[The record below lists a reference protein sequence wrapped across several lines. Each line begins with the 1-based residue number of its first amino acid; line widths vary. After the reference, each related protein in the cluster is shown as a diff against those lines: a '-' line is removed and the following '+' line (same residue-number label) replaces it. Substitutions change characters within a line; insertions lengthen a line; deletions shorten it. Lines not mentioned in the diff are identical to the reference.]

1 MRSTRGRARVAV
13 IAALTVLV
21 SGLGL
26 PAVQAADKPPKVW
39 VPPKTALPGAKSV
52 KGSDAKSSKDK
63 APAAKPWKP
72 APKSKAPVGT
82 SRVEV
87 GARPESKPAAGAGSV
102 QAGELPVWVA
112 PGKDAKAKALPAG
125 PANAPSAAGSG
136 SLSVE
141 VKDAAKARA
150 AGVNGALITLTEPAG
165 VAATGKVEVGLD
177 VSAWANG
184 AGANWADRARLVQL
198 PACALTTPGAAG
210 CTTRTPVAS
219 RRDAS
224 GRLVA
229 EVEVAKNAA
238 APSMLLKS
246 QQGAQTAP
254 SAAPQVMAAQG
265 VALAVEP
272 GPSGNLGD
280 YSATPLLPSASWQAG
295 ANSANFT
302 YGYTAEIPSTIAG
315 AAPSVVL
322 GYDSSSIDGRTASTN
337 AQSGLIGEGW
347 DWHPGS
353 ISRSYKGCKD
363 AGIKDSGDE
372 CWAGDILS
380 LSMAGHAGQIVRDD
394 NTCVYRLQ
402 GDDGTKIERLTG
414 QRNSAWKGEGF
425 RVTTT
430 DGTQYYFGANRLP
443 GGDGTDPEAKSVST
457 MPVYFNSGQD
467 KCLGADTP
475 ANGTHQ
481 QLGWQW
487 NLDYVVDPHQNLT
500 SYRYEQEDN
509 YYGRGG
515 GQNNG
520 NGTPTLYQR
529 ASYPS
534 WIGYGQ
540 RLPDQITA
548 KGKANTAAQIWLRS
562 ADRCFEAGDGCD
574 PTKRK
579 TNATAWG
586 DTPVDQECAAT
597 GQCLNLSPTFFTT
610 KRLTK
615 IDTEVLGT
623 GGYRNIDS
631 YALKQRFEAPGDGT
645 SPTLWL
651 ESIQR
656 TATNARTPQTVP
668 PVLFEPLQIPNRV
681 DGVVKRPDG
690 TEASTSRYNRPRI
703 QKITTETGGRIN
715 VVYKAPEC
723 SRVKGTMPAAD
734 DTNTMACMPVKW
746 YLPGQSYPDPVND
759 WFHKVV
765 VQSVTQQDM
774 VGGQVSTVTNYEYG
788 GGIAWHR
795 NDSEFA
801 DPKTRTWDQFRG
813 YATVTTRTGGG
824 SETEAP
830 RTKSVATF
838 LRGMDGDVLAN
849 GSKRSVNVPDAHGGT
864 IKDEDVLSGFVR
876 QTETY
881 DRDGGTVVG
890 DEVSTPWLGA
900 VTATRSQSGGMPA
913 ITARA
918 LNTGKVVGRAKLASG
933 AWRTT
938 ERTSTYD
945 DTLFSRPLQVDDKGD
960 VSRTDQ
966 RMCTTFEY
974 ATGPGGALTQL
985 ASRTLLVSGTCG
997 QTPNAANTVGDTRT
1011 YYDGKAYGQ
1020 TGATADQS
1028 GTEVLEKYD
1037 STGKPVYRLNMT
1049 ASYDAF
1055 GRLTTS
1061 TNKMRKDADHPEGAV
1076 TKTEYKALPDALP
1089 YEVTHTN
1096 PLGWKTTT
1104 TLDTGRSLPMK
1115 TTDENNHVA
1124 ERGYD
1129 ALGRVTTIWQP
1140 GQDRAVDPPVR
1151 KFSYSMNGTN
1161 APTTVLSQ
1169 ALMNNNTYINSYTI
1183 YDGLGRVRQTQAHT
1197 PSGVV
1202 GRMITDALFDSHGW
1216 QVKTSAP
1223 YYNDEKAPGGALF
1236 LPNGGVQPDT
1246 KVPAQTIS
1254 VFDGLGRTTASV
1266 FQSFGVEQW
1275 RSKTEYPGAD
1285 EVRNIPPTGGYATAS
1300 ITNGLTSMV
1309 RQYKGNT
1316 PTGTYDETTYVSNTQ
1331 GKELSRKD
1339 SAGNEWTFAYDL
1351 LGRAVRTTDPDSGTA
1366 TTVYDDTKN
1375 LVTVTDARGKS
1386 ATTVSDLL
1394 GRTTA
1399 TYEGTAADPAK
1410 QVGGFTYDTKAL
1422 GKPSKSTRF
1431 VGGDSGSAYSTE
1443 VTGYD
1448 SGYRPLGTKVTI
1460 PAVEKE
1466 LQGTYET
1473 KNTYDKY
1480 GQLRTTA
1487 LPAITKAGLGTETL
1501 TYGINSAGSF
1511 TSLGGTI
1518 GSVLTPYVV
1527 DMRYD
1532 PYGRAI
1538 RTTVGDTARQI
1549 VSTVV
1554 YDEATGRPIQST
1566 LDKQTAATSS
1576 VDVID
1581 YTYNRVGQ
1589 LTSISNTQDGAA
1601 RDLQCFTTD
1610 YLGRLTQAWTDSGTT
1625 STAAEPSV
1633 RGIGGCSNA
1642 AGPKIDGTGKP
1653 SVGGPAPYWQQY
1665 EYDKIGNRTKLVK
1678 KDVTGNAAKDTT
1690 VTQTFGSGSNTPYS
1704 DPKTGGGTGGPHALM
1719 AATETSSTGTK
1730 ATSYTYD
1737 ATGNTASITSTPGT
1751 KTLTWNDQ
1759 GKLDKITGT
1768 GESGGTSYLY
1778 DTGGNQLIRRDPGKT
1793 TLNLGTDQ
1801 ITLDTATAKVSN
1813 VRTYSAPGG
1822 LSITRTMTAGVSSLA
1837 YQSSD
1842 HHGTNGV
1849 QFDATDLAQVRRPTD
1864 PFGNERG
1871 SQPTPGAWA
1880 GDKGFV
1886 GGTKEKSTGFTLLGA
1901 REYDPTTGRFISP
1914 DPIIDGGD
1922 PQQWNA
1928 YAYSNND
1935 PFNKSDSTGLK
1946 VYCDNFSSCSAN
1958 TNTGNINDAGAT
1970 VGSGSG
1976 SSSNRSP
1983 KGDADEA
1990 NHQLNKAKKKRDEL
2004 KHAVIDLVM
2013 DLIGYNDARDCFT
2026 QGDVMAC
2033 INTALNAVPWGKVAK
2048 AIKIGIKAFEIYKKL
2063 NKAYDAVNAA
2073 ESKAKKAMAAYTKAK
2088 KADDEASAAAAQ
2100 ARKAGDQ
2107 KAATETA
2114 TDSAGTESKAGRGDA
2129 DAEAGGGGAE
2139 ARAADSEAGAACP
2152 IKRNSFPRGARVH
2165 MADGTSKAIE
2175 DVKVGDKVLATDPQT
2190 GETEAKTVTATITT
2204 PDDKEFTDLTLTDD
2218 ANPRGPPAT
2227 LTSTSHHPH
2236 WSETRRQ
2243 WLDAGDFAEG
2253 EQLRQPDGSTLT
2265 VKATRNYP
2273 LAVTTHNLTVDDF
2286 HTYYVLA
2293 GATPVLVHNCGGT
2306 ATVFFDPDVP
2316 PTGHAVIRIDMADGR
2331 SRLTEQFIHGPPTG
2345 QGGLNGRATTGAV
2358 AIADDLGP
2366 NTRSLT
2372 FDLPDAEAAYRAQRG
2387 TIGAD
2392 LGGYDGFDNSCVT
2405 YCVDILRAGGVN
2417 LPEGRRGMA
2426 VLRGRMNRG

>member
-1 MRSTRGRARVAV
+1 M
-13 IAALTVLV
+13 
-21 SGLGL
+21 
-26 PAVQAADKPPKVW
+26 
-39 VPPKTALPGAKSV
+39 PPKTALPGAKPV
-52 KGSDAKSSKDK
+52 KGADAKSAKPK
-63 APAAKPWKP
+63 APAGKAWKP
-72 APKSKAPVGT
+72 APKAKTPAGT
-82 SRVEV
+82 SRIEV
-87 GARPESKPAAGAGSV
+87 GSNPASKPAAGAGAV
-102 QAGELPVWVA
+102 KAGELPVWVA
-112 PGKDAKAKALPAG
+112 PGKDAKAKAS
-125 PANAPSAAGSG
+125 PSGAAAASTVGAG

-141 VKDAAKARA
+141 VKDGAKSRA
-150 AGVNGALITLTEPAG
+150 AGVNGALITLTAPEG

-177 VSAWANG
+177 VSAWANN
-184 AGANWADRARLVQL
+184 AGANWGDRARLVQL
-198 PACALTTPGAAG
+198 PTCALTTPGATG

-219 RRDAS
+219 HRDAS

-229 EVEVAKNAA
+229 EVQVAKSTA
-238 APSMLLKS
+238 APSVLLKS
-246 QQGAQTAP
+246 QQGAQAGAA
-254 SAAPQVMAAQG
+254 AAPQVMAAQG
-265 VALAVEP
+265 VALGVEP
-272 GPSGNLGD
+272 GPSSNLGD
-280 YSATPLLPSASWQAG
+280 FSATPLLPSASWQAG
-295 ANSANFT
+295 ANAANFT

-363 AGIKDSGDE
+363 AGIAESGDE

-402 GDDGTKIERLTG
+402 GEDGTKIERLTG

-457 MPVYFNSGQD
+457 VPVYFNSGQD

-529 ASYPS
+529 ASYPT

-548 KGKANTAAQIWLRS
+548 KGKANTAAQVWLRS
-562 ADRCFEAGDGCD
+562 ADRCFEAGDACD

-586 DTPVDQECAAT
+586 DTPVDQECASS
-597 GQCLNLSPTFFTT
+597 GQCLNLSPTYFTT

-623 GGYRNIDS
+623 GGYRNVDS

-656 TATNARTPQTVP
+656 TATNSRTPLTVP

-703 QKITTETGGRIN
+703 QTITTETGGRIN

-774 VGGQVSTVTNYEYG
+774 VAGQVTTVTDYEYG

-795 NDSEFA
+795 NDSEFT

-813 YATVTTRTGGG
+813 YATVTTRTGNGNAA
-824 SETEAP
+824 EAP

-849 GSKRSVNVPDAHGGT
+849 GSKRSVNVLDAHGGT
-864 IKDEDVLSGFVR
+864 IKDEEVLSGFIR

-890 DEVSTPWLGA
+890 DEVTTPWLGA
-900 VTATRSQSGGMPA
+900 ITATRAQSGGMPA

-918 LNTGKVVGRAKLASG
+918 MNTAKVTSREKLASG
-933 AWRTT
+933 AWRTS

-985 ASRTLLVSGTCG
+985 ASRTLILTGACG
-997 QTPNAANTVGDTRT
+997 QTPTTANTVGDTRT
-1011 YYDGKAYGQ
+1011 YYDGMAVGQ
-1020 TGATADQS
+1020 AGATADQT

-1037 STGKPVYRLNMT
+1037 GAGKPVYRLNAT
-1049 ASYDAF
+1049 STYDVY
-1055 GRLTTS
+1055 GRVTTS
-1061 TNKMRKDADHPEGAV
+1061 TNKVRKDAAHPDGAV
-1076 TKTEYKALPDALP
+1076 TKTEYKALANALP

-1104 TLDTGRSLPMK
+1104 TLDTGRALPMK
-1115 TTDENNHVA
+1115 TTDENGHVA

-1140 GQDRAVDPPVR
+1140 GQDRTVDPAVR

-1169 ALMNNNTYINSYTI
+1169 TLMNDGKYINSYTI

-1197 PSGVV
+1197 PSGVT
-1202 GRMITDALFDSHGW
+1202 GRMITDAHFDSHGR

-1223 YYNDEKAPGGALF
+1223 YYNNEKAPGGALF
-1236 LPNGGVQPDT
+1236 LPNGGVNPDS
-1246 KVPAQTIS
+1246 KIPAQTVS
-1254 VFDGLGRTTASV
+1254 VFDGLGRATASV
-1266 FQSFGVEQW
+1266 FQSYGIEQW

-1285 EVRNIPPTGGYATAS
+1285 EVRTIPPTGGYATAT
-1300 ITNGLTSMV
+1300 ITNGLTSVV

-1316 PTGTYDETTYVSNTQ
+1316 PTGAYDETTYVSNTQ

-1339 SAGNEWTFAYDL
+1339 SANNEWTFAYDL
-1351 LGRAVRTTDPDSGTA
+1351 MGRTVKTTDPDSGIGESF
-1366 TTVYDDTKN
+1366 YDDSKN
-1375 LVTVTDARGKS
+1375 LVTVKDARGKQ
-1386 ATTVSDLL
+1386 ATTVSDIL
-1394 GRTTA
+1394 GRTVA
-1399 TYEGTAADPAK
+1399 TYEGAAVDPAK
-1410 QVGGFTYDTKAL
+1410 QVGAFTYDTKAL
-1422 GKPSKSTRF
+1422 GKPSTSTRF
-1431 VGGDSGSAYSTE
+1431 VGGASGSAYVSE

-1448 SGYRPLGTKVTI
+1448 SGYRPLGTKITI

-1466 LQGTYET
+1466 LQGTYEA
-1473 KNTYDKY
+1473 KSTYDKY
-1480 GQLRTTA
+1480 GQLTTTS
-1487 LPAITKAGLGTETL
+1487 LPAIAKAGLAAETL
-1501 TYGINSAGSF
+1501 TYGINSVGSF
-1511 TSLGGTI
+1511 TSLDSTI
-1518 GSVLTPYVV
+1518 GSVITPFVV

-1532 PYGRAI
+1532 PFGRAI
-1538 RTTVGDTARQI
+1538 RTTVGDTGRQI
-1549 VSTVV
+1549 VSTVD
-1554 YDEATGRPIQST
+1554 YDEATGRPVRST
-1566 LDKQTAATSS
+1566 LDKQTAATAS
-1576 VDVID
+1576 VDVLD
-1581 YTYNRVGQ
+1581 YTYNQVGQ

-1610 YLGRLTQAWTDSGTT
+1610 YLGRLTQAWTDTGTT
-1625 STAAEPSV
+1625 MTAPQPSV
-1633 RGIGGCSNA
+1633 RGIGGCTNA
-1642 AGPKIDGTGKP
+1642 TGPKVDGTGKP

-1690 VTQTFGSGSNTPYS
+1690 VTQTFGSGPNTPSS

-1719 AATETSSTGTK
+1719 TSTETSTTGTK
-1730 ATSYTYD
+1730 VTSYTYD
-1737 ATGNTASITSTPGT
+1737 ASGNTASITSTPGT
-1751 KTLTWNDQ
+1751 KTLTWNVQ

-1768 GESGGTSYLY
+1768 AESGGTSYLY

-1801 ITLDTATAKVSN
+1801 ITLDTATSKVSN
-1813 VRTYSAPGG
+1813 VRAYAAPGG
-1822 LSITRTMTAGVSSLA
+1822 LSVTRTTTAGVSTLA

-1849 QFDATDLAQVRRPTD
+1849 QFNATDLAQVRRPSD

-1871 SQPTPGAWA
+1871 TQPTPGAWA

-1886 GGTKEKSTGFTLLGA
+1886 GGTKEQSTGFTLLGA

-1914 DPIIDGGD
+1914 DPLIDPGN

-1928 YAYSNND
+1928 YAYANNSPVNSSD
-1935 PFNKSDSTGLK
+1935 PDGLMIR
-1946 VYCDNFSSCSAN
+1946 CTPPQCPAGTEEAEARNPGRLWEGTSPETEELN
-1958 TNTGNINDAGAT
+1958 T
-1970 VGSGSG
+1970 
-1976 SSSNRSP
+1976 
-1983 KGDADEA
+1983 A
-1990 NHQLNKAKKKRDEL
+1990 NHELNKAKKKRDEL
-2004 KHAVIDLVM
+2004 KHAVVDLVM

-2026 QGDVMAC
+2026 KGDVMAC
-2033 INTALNAVPWGKVAK
+2033 INTALNAVPWGKIAK
-2048 AIKIGIKAFEIYKKL
+2048 AIKIGIKAFKIYKEM
-2063 NKAYDAVNAA
+2063 NKAYDAISAA
-2073 ESKAKKAMAAYTKAK
+2073 ERRASKAMDAFTKAK
-2088 KADDEASAAAAQ
+2088 KAEDEASAAAAQ
-2100 ARKAGDQ
+2100 ARKAADE
-2107 KAATETA
+2107 KAATEKA
-2114 TDSAGTESKAGRGDA
+2114 TDSAGTESKAGRGKD
-2129 DAEAGGGGAE
+2129 DAESGGGGSD
-2139 ARAADSEAGAACP
+2139 ARSSESASGASCP
-2152 IKRNSFPRGARVH
+2152 VKKKNSFPTGARVQ

-2175 DVKVGDKVLATDPQT
+2175 EVKVGDKVLATDPQT

-2218 ANPRGPPAT
+2218 ASPRGPPVV
-2227 LTSTSHHPH
+2227 LTSTTHHPH

-2243 WLDAGDFAEG
+2243 WLDAGEFAEG
-2253 EQLRQPDGSTLT
+2253 EQLRKPDGSTVT
-2265 VKATRNYP
+2265 VQATRSYP
-2273 LAVTTHNLTVDDF
+2273 LAVTTYNLTVDDF

-2293 GATPVLVHNCGGT
+2293 GAVPVLVHNCG
-2306 ATVFFDPDVP
+2306 DVDYGQVLP
-2316 PTGHAVIRIDMADGR
+2316 DGR
-2331 SRLTEQFIHGPPTG
+2331 RTG
-2345 QGGLNGRATTGAV
+2345 V
-2358 AIADDLGP
+2358 IAIVTP
-2366 NTRSLT
+2366 
-2372 FDLPDAEAAYRAQRG
+2372 
-2387 TIGAD
+2387 AD
-2392 LGGYDGFDNSCVT
+2392 LGKGDK
-2405 YCVDILRAGGVN
+2405 A
-2417 LPEGRRGMA
+2417 GRRIIPPGFIKNA
-2426 VLRGRMNRG
+2426 YGHTRGHLLPDSLGGSGKVAANIVRTNSKVDNGPLNAFGKSIADHVAKGNTILFQATPRYLPGSNVPFRIDISAFDDNGWSTAAQFLVGKGA

>member
-1 MRSTRGRARVAV
+1 M
-13 IAALTVLV
+13 
-21 SGLGL
+21 
-26 PAVQAADKPPKVW
+26 
-39 VPPKTALPGAKSV
+39 PPKTALPGAKPV
-52 KGSDAKSSKDK
+52 KGSDAKSSKGA
-63 APAAKPWKP
+63 APTAKPWKP
-72 APKSKAPVGT
+72 APKSKAPAGAG
-82 SRVEV
+82 RVEV
-87 GARPESKPAAGAGSV
+87 GSRPDSKSAAGTGPV

-112 PGKDAKAKALPAG
+112 PGKAAKGKDLPSG
-125 PANAPSAAGSG
+125 PANSTSAGSSGSSGSSG

-141 VKDAAKARA
+141 VKDAAKTRA
-150 AGVNGALITLTEPAG
+150 AGVNGALIALTEPVG
-165 VAATGKVEVGLD
+165 VAATGKVEVSLD
-177 VSAWANG
+177 MSAWAKS
-184 AGANWADRARLVQL
+184 AGANWADRARPVQL

-219 RRDAS
+219 HRDAN

-238 APSMLLKS
+238 APSVLLKS
-246 QQGAQTAP
+246 QPGAQAGFA
-254 SAAPQVMAAQG
+254 AAPQVMAAQG

-315 AAPSVVL
+315 AAPSMVL

-430 DGTQYYFGANRLP
+430 DGTQYYFGSNRLP

-457 MPVYFNSGQD
+457 VPVYFNSGQD

-475 ANGTHQ
+475 ANGTYQ

-529 ASYPS
+529 ASYPT

-548 KGKANTAAQIWLRS
+548 KGKANTAAQIWLRP
-562 ADRCFEAGDGCD
+562 ADRCFEAGDACD

-645 SPTLWL
+645 SPSLWL

-656 TATNARTPQTVP
+656 TATNARTPLTVP

-703 QKITTETGGRIN
+703 QTITAETGGRIN

-774 VGGQVSTVTNYEYG
+774 VAGQVSTVTDYEYG

-813 YATVTTRTGGG
+813 FATVTTRTGSGNAA
-824 SETEAP
+824 EAP

-849 GSKRSVNVPDAHGGT
+849 GTKRSVNVADSQGGT
-864 IKDEDVLSGFVR
+864 IKDEEVLSGFVR

-881 DRDGGTVVG
+881 DRDGGAVVG

-900 VTATRSQSGGMPA
+900 ITATRAQSGGMPA

-918 LNTGKVVGRAKLASG
+918 LNTGKVTGRAKLTSG

-966 RMCTTFEY
+966 RMCTSFEY

-985 ASRTLLVSGTCG
+985 ASRTLILTGACG
-997 QTPNAANTVGDTRT
+997 QTPTVANTVGDTRT
-1011 YYDGKAYGQ
+1011 FYDGKALGQ
-1020 TGATADQS
+1020 TGTTADQT

-1037 STGKPVYRLNMT
+1037 GAGKPVYRLNTT
-1049 ASYDAF
+1049 ALYDAY
-1055 GRLTTS
+1055 GRLATS
-1061 TNKMRKDADHPEGAV
+1061 TNKQRKDGTHPDGAV
-1076 TKTEYKALPDALP
+1076 TKTEYRALPNALP

-1115 TTDENNHVA
+1115 TTDENGHVA

-1129 ALGRVTTIWQP
+1129 SLGRVTTIWQP
-1140 GQDRAVDPPVR
+1140 GQDRSVDPAVR

-1161 APTTVLSQ
+1161 APTAVLSQ
-1169 ALMNNNTYINSYTI
+1169 ALMNDGKYINSYTI

-1197 PSGVV
+1197 PSGAT
-1202 GRMITDALFDSHGW
+1202 GRMVTDALFDSHGR

-1236 LPNGGVQPDT
+1236 LPNGGVNPDS
-1246 KVPAQTIS
+1246 KIPSQTVS

-1266 FQSFGVEQW
+1266 FQSYGVEQW

-1285 EVRNIPPTGGYATAS
+1285 EVRNIPPAGGYATAT
-1300 ITNGLTSMV
+1300 ITSGLTAVV

-1316 PTGTYDETTYVSNTQ
+1316 PTGDYDATTYVSNTQ

-1351 LGRAVRTTDPDSGTA
+1351 LGRTVKTTDPDSGIA
-1366 TTVYDDTKN
+1366 TTVYDDSKN
-1375 LVTVTDARGKS
+1375 LVTATDARGKS
-1386 ATTVSDLL
+1386 ATSVSDLL

-1399 TYEGTAADPAK
+1399 TYEGAVVDPAK
-1410 QVGGFTYDTKAL
+1410 QVTAFTYDTKAL
-1422 GKPSKSTRF
+1422 GKPTTSTRF
-1431 VGGDSGSAYSTE
+1431 VGGASGSPYVTE

-1480 GQLRTTA
+1480 GQLKTTD
-1487 LPAITKAGLGTETL
+1487 LPAIEKAGLDAETL
-1501 TYGINSAGSF
+1501 TYGINSVGSF
-1511 TSLGGTI
+1511 TSLDGKI
-1518 GSVLTPYVV
+1518 GSVITPYVV

-1538 RTTVGDTARQI
+1538 RTTLGDTGRQI
-1549 VSTVV
+1549 VSTVD
-1554 YDEATGRPIQST
+1554 YDEATGRPIRST
-1566 LDKQTAATSS
+1566 LDKQTASTAS
-1576 VDVID
+1576 VDVLD

-1610 YLGRLTQAWTDSGTT
+1610 YLGRLTQAWTDTGTT
-1625 STAAEPSV
+1625 TTAAQPSV

-1642 AGPKIDGTGKP
+1642 TGPKVDGTGKP

-1678 KDVTGNAAKDTT
+1678 KDVTGNTAKDTT
-1690 VTQTFGSGSNTPYS
+1690 VTQTFGSGPNAPSS

-1719 AATETSSTGTK
+1719 ASTETIGAGSK
-1730 ATSYTYD
+1730 VTSYTYD

-1751 KTLTWNDQ
+1751 KSLTWNDQ

-1801 ITLDTATAKVSN
+1801 ITLDTATSKVSN
-1813 VRTYSAPGG
+1813 VRTYGAPGG
-1822 LSITRTMTAGVSSLA
+1822 LSVTRTTTAATSALA

-1849 QFDATDLAQVRRPTD
+1849 QFNAADLAQVRRPAD
-1864 PFGNERG
+1864 PFGNERAT
-1871 SQPTPGAWA
+1871 QPTPGAWA

-1886 GGTKEKSTGFTLLGA
+1886 GGTKEQSTGLTLLGA

-1935 PFNKSDSTGLK
+1935 PFNKSDATGLK
-1946 VYCDNFSSCSAN
+1946 VYCDNYSSCSAN
-1958 TNTGNINDAGAT
+1958 THTGSISNAGAT
-1970 VGSGSG
+1970 EGSGSNSSPGGG
-1976 SSSNRSP
+1976 SS
-1983 KGDADEA
+1983 GDTTSGPRGDMDEA
-1990 NHQLNKAKKKRDEL
+1990 NHELNKAKKKRDEL
-2004 KHAVIDLVM
+2004 KHAVVDLVL

-2026 QGDVMAC
+2026 KGDVMAC
-2033 INTALNAVPWGKVAK
+2033 INTALNAVPWGKLAK
-2048 AIKIGIKAFEIYKKL
+2048 AIKIGIKAFKIYKEL

-2073 ESKAKKAMAAYTKAK
+2073 ERKASKALEAFTKAK

-2100 ARKAGDQ
+2100 ARKAGDE

-2114 TDSAGTESKAGRGDA
+2114 TDSAGTESKAGRGDV
-2129 DAEAGGGGAE
+2129 DAETGGGGAE
-2139 ARAADSEAGAACP
+2139 ARAADSEAGASCP
-2152 IKRNSFPRGARVH
+2152 IKRNSFPTGTRVQ

-2175 DVKVGDKVLATDPQT
+2175 DVQVGDKVLATDPQT
-2190 GETEAKTVTATITT
+2190 GRTEAKTVTATITT

-2218 ANPRGPPAT
+2218 ANPRGPPVT

-2253 EQLRQPDGSTLT
+2253 EQLRRPDGSTVT
-2265 VKATRNYP
+2265 VKVTRNYP

-2306 ATVFFDPDVP
+2306 ATVTFDG
-2316 PTGHAVIRIDMADGR
+2316 GHASVRVEVVGEKTKI
-2331 SRLTEQFIHGPPTG
+2331 THQV
-2345 QGGLNGRATTGAV
+2345 GGLVKLPDGSSIPTPIYVDNFTGTASSS
-2358 AIADDLGP
+2358 A
-2366 NTRSLT
+2366 RSVS
-2372 FDLPDAEAAYRAQRG
+2372 FDLPNPGGALAYQEVMLDRGVTGTYDEFTASCFHHCAAV
-2387 TIGAD
+2387 
-2392 LGGYDGFDNSCVT
+2392 LE
-2405 YCVDILRAGGVN
+2405 AGGVPGAPN
-2417 LPEGRRGMA
+2417 PRKDKTKQIVAFMLRASRGK
-2426 VLRGRMNRG
+2426 G

>member
-1 MRSTRGRARVAV
+1 M
-13 IAALTVLV
+13 
-21 SGLGL
+21 
-26 PAVQAADKPPKVW
+26 W
-39 VPPKTALPGAKSV
+39 VPPKTALPGTKPV
-52 KGSDAKSSKDK
+52 KGSDAKSAKGK

-87 GARPESKPAAGAGSV
+87 GSRPASNPAAGSGPV
-102 QAGELPVWVA
+102 QAGDLPVWVA
-112 PGKDAKAKALPAG
+112 PGKKANPKGQPSG
-125 PANAPSAAGSG
+125 PASSSSASDAG

-150 AGVNGALITLTEPAG
+150 AGVNGALITLTDAAG
-165 VAATGKVEVGLD
+165 AAATGKVEVGLD
-177 VSAWANG
+177 VSAWAKN

-210 CTTRTPVAS
+210 CTTRTPVAAH
-219 RRDAS
+219 RDAS

-229 EVEVAKNAA
+229 EVEVAKEAA
-238 APSMLLKS
+238 APSALLKS
-246 QQGAQTAP
+246 QPGTQSAP

-363 AGIKDSGDE
+363 AGIKDSGDQ

-457 MPVYFNSGQD
+457 VPVYFNSGQD

-475 ANGTHQ
+475 ANGTWK

-509 YYGRGG
+509 HYGRGG

-529 ASYPS
+529 ASYPT

-548 KGKANTAAQIWLRS
+548 KGKANTAAQVLLRI
-562 ADRCFEAGDGCD
+562 ADRCFETGDACD

-579 TNATAWG
+579 TNAKAWG

-610 KRLTK
+610 KRVTK

-631 YALKQRFEAPGDGT
+631 YALKQRFEEPGDGT

-656 TATNARTPQTVP
+656 TATNARSPLTVP

-734 DTNTMACMPVKW
+734 DTNSMACMPVKW

-774 VGGQVSTVTNYEYG
+774 VAGQVSTVTNYEYG

-813 YATVTTRTGGG
+813 YATVTTRTGSGNA
-824 SETEAP
+824 SEAP

-864 IKDEDVLSGFVR
+864 IKDEEVLSGFVR

-881 DRDGGTVVG
+881 DRDGGTVIG

-900 VTATRSQSGGMPA
+900 VTATRAQSGGMPA

-918 LNTGKVVGRAKLASG
+918 LNTGKVTSRAKLASG

-974 ATGPGGALTQL
+974 AAGPGGALTQL
-985 ASRTLLVSGTCG
+985 ASRTLLVSGVCG

-1011 YYDGKAYGQ
+1011 YYDDKAYGQ
-1020 TGATADQS
+1020 TGVTADQT

-1037 STGKPVYRLNMT
+1037 GAGKPVYRLNMT
-1049 ASYDAF
+1049 ASYDVY
-1055 GRLTTS
+1055 GRLTAS
-1061 TNKMRKDADHPEGAV
+1061 TNKVRKDAAHPDGAV
-1076 TKTEYKALPDALP
+1076 TKTEYRALPNALP

-1129 ALGRVTTIWQP
+1129 ALGRVTTVWQP
-1140 GQDRAVDPPVR
+1140 GQNRTVDPPVR
-1151 KFSYSMNGTN
+1151 KFSYSMNGAN

-1169 ALMNNNTYINSYTI
+1169 ALMNDNSYINSYTI

-1197 PSGVV
+1197 PSGAT
-1202 GRMITDALFDSHGW
+1202 GRMVTDALFDSHGW

-1223 YYNDEKAPGGALF
+1223 YHNDEKAPGGALF

-1300 ITNGLTSMV
+1300 ITNGLTSVV

-1316 PTGTYDETTYVSNTQ
+1316 PAGAYDETTYVSNTQ

-1351 LGRAVRTTDPDSGTA
+1351 LGRAVKTTDPDSGVA
-1366 TTVYDDTKN
+1366 TTVYDDSKN

-1386 ATTVSDLL
+1386 ATSISDLL
-1394 GRTTA
+1394 GRTIA
-1399 TYEGTAADPAK
+1399 SYEGTAVDPAK
-1410 QVGGFTYDTKAL
+1410 QVSAITYDTKAL
-1422 GKPSKSTRF
+1422 GKPTATTRF
-1431 VGGDSGSAYSTE
+1431 VGGASGSPYTSE
-1443 VTGYD
+1443 ISGYD
-1448 SGYRPLGTKVTI
+1448 SGYRSLGTKVTI
-1460 PAVEKE
+1460 PAVEKQ
-1466 LQGTYET
+1466 LAGTYET
-1473 KNTYDKY
+1473 KNTYDAY
-1480 GQLRTTA
+1480 GQLKSTA
-1487 LPAITKAGLGTETL
+1487 LPAIGAAGLEAETL
-1501 TYGINSAGSF
+1501 RYGINAVGSF
-1511 TSLGGTI
+1511 TSLDGVMGPLETR
-1518 GSVLTPYVV
+1518 TRYVV
-1527 DMRYD
+1527 DMRYH
-1532 PYGRAI
+1532 PNGQAI
-1538 RTTVGDTARQI
+1538 RTTIGANGAQV
-1549 VSTVV
+1549 VSTVL

-1566 LDKQTAATSS
+1566 LDKQTAATAN

-1581 YTYNRVGQ
+1581 YTYNQVGQ
-1589 LTSISNTQDGAA
+1589 LTSISNTQDGTA

-1610 YLGRLTQAWTDSGTT
+1610 YLGRLTQAWTDTGATT
-1625 STAAEPSV
+1625 TAPQPSV
-1633 RGIGGCSNA
+1633 RGIGGCANA
-1642 AGPKIDGTGKP
+1642 TGPKVDATGKP

-1690 VTQTFGSGSNTPYS
+1690 VNQTFGSGPNTPSS

-1719 AATETSSTGTK
+1719 ASTETSSTGTK
-1730 ATSYTYD
+1730 VTSYTYD
-1737 ATGNTASITSTPGT
+1737 ASGNTASITSTPGT

-1801 ITLDTATAKVSN
+1801 ITLDTATSKVSN
-1813 VRTYSAPGG
+1813 VRTYGVPGG
-1822 LSITRTMTAGVSSLA
+1822 LSITRTTTAGASTLT

-1849 QFDATDLAQVRRPTD
+1849 QFNATDLAQVRRPAD

-1871 SQPTPGAWA
+1871 TQPAPGAWA

-1914 DPIIDGGD
+1914 DPIIDAGD

-1935 PFNKSDSTGLK
+1935 PFNKSDASGLRYIDDDQANVDYYTRNTTQEGETPNAIRDESPTQK
-1946 VYCDNFSSCSAN
+1946 ELNSAN
-1958 TNTGNINDAGAT
+1958 H
-1970 VGSGSG
+1970 
-1976 SSSNRSP
+1976 
-1983 KGDADEA
+1983 E
-1990 NHQLNKAKKKRDEL
+1990 LNKAKKKRDEL
-2004 KHAVIDLVM
+2004 KHAVVDLVL

-2026 QGDVMAC
+2026 KGDVMAC
-2033 INTALNAVPWGKVAK
+2033 INTALNAVPWGKLAK
-2048 AIKIGIKAFEIYKKL
+2048 AIKIGIKAFKIYKEL

-2073 ESKAKKAMAAYTKAK
+2073 ESKASKAMAAFTKAK
-2088 KADDEASAAAAQ
+2088 KAEDEASAAAAQ
-2100 ARKAGDQ
+2100 ARKAGDE
-2107 KAATETA
+2107 KAATEKA

-2129 DAEAGGGGAE
+2129 DAETGGGGAE
-2139 ARAADSEAGAACP
+2139 SRAADSEAGASCP
-2152 IKRNSFPRGARVH
+2152 IKRNSFPTGARVQ
-2165 MADGTSKAIE
+2165 MADGTSKVIE
-2175 DVKVGDKVLATDPQT
+2175 DVEVGDKVLATDPQT
-2190 GETEAKTVTATITT
+2190 GTTEAKTVTATITT

-2218 ANPRGPPAT
+2218 ANPRGPPVT

-2243 WLDAGDFAEG
+2243 WLDAGEFAEG

-2265 VKATRNYP
+2265 VQAIRSYP
-2273 LAVTTHNLTVDDF
+2273 FAVTTYNLTVDDF

-2293 GATPVLVHNCGGT
+2293 GATPVLVHNCGTGSISNSRPDDLGLEMME
-2306 ATVFFDPDVP
+2306 ADFADISPMAAGSSDFSRAASEGGSFLWTVGEAGNLNMVRAAPGIHHTVASGGAPVIGAGQVAFRNGGAISSFDNF
-2316 PTGHAVIRIDMADGR
+2316 TGHYTPPCAQCAAAFIERGVDAFAGAGIRVPLAVIRDYG
-2331 SRLTEQFIHGPPTG
+2331 
-2345 QGGLNGRATTGAV
+2345 GRA
-2358 AIADDLGP
+2358 P
-2366 NTRSLT
+2366 
-2372 FDLPDAEAAYRAQRG
+2372 
-2387 TIGAD
+2387 
-2392 LGGYDGFDNSCVT
+2392 
-2405 YCVDILRAGGVN
+2405 
-2417 LPEGRRGMA
+2417 
-2426 VLRGRMNRG
+2426 